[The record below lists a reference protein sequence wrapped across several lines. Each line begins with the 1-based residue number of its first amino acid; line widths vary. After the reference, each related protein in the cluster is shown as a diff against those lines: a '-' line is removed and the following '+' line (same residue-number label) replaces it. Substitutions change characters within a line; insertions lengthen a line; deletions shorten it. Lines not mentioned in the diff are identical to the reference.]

1 MIKMWYIK
9 YKYIKE
15 GMVMNCKY
23 VAISVAIMIILGMTA
38 CELQYRRL
46 RQKKNQKMMNMF
58 L

>member
-23 VAISVAIMIILGMTA
+23 VAISVALMII
-38 CELQYRRL
+38 
-46 RQKKNQKMMNMF
+46 
-58 L
+58 

>member
-23 VAISVAIMIILGMTA
+23 VAISVAIMIILGDSHA
-38 CELQYRRL
+38 SKRKDHIR
-46 RQKKNQKMMNMF
+46 
-58 L
+58 